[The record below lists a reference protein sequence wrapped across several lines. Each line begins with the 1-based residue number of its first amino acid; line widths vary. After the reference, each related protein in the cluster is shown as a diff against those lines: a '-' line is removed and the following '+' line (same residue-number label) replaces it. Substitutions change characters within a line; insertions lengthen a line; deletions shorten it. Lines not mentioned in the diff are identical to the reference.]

1 MYRNYDKYIYIINFI
16 LVVLIFISFVTL
28 ENVEVD
34 SNNVITKNDS
44 LITYL
49 KSNYIENIKLEEEIV
64 VEKIEEEKNKKEFAE
79 EKKKEKTEQKKES
92 KQEQEK
98 QETKKENDILK
109 KEEVKEESK
118 VEEKKEEVVNNT
130 NNNVK
135 VLETL
140 TGSLAGYGPDCYG
153 CTSFRTASGRYI
165 GDGKIYYEDKDY
177 GKIRIVAGDK
187 SYPFGTIVRMS
198 NTNYGDNSDIYAIV
212 LDRGG
217 GVGKGKKFLFDLLF
231 ETESAAAKA
240 GSRKNVKFEILRLGY

>member
-1 MYRNYDKYIYIINFI
+1 M
-16 LVVLIFISFVTL
+16 
-28 ENVEVD
+28 VEE
-34 SNNVITKNDS
+34 SP
-44 LITYL
+44 
-49 KSNYIENIKLEEEIV
+49 
-64 VEKIEEEKNKKEFAE
+64 
-79 EKKKEKTEQKKES
+79 KEKTEQKKES
-92 KQEQEK
+92 KVEQKK
-98 QETKKENDILK
+98 QETKKENVTQK
-109 KEEVKEESK
+109 KEEIKEEQK
-118 VEEKKEEVVNNT
+118 VEEKKEEVASNT

-187 SYPFGTIVRMS
+187 SYPFGTIVRIS
-198 NTNYGDNSDIYAIV
+198 NTNYGDNSYIYAIV

-231 ETESAAAKA
+231 ETESAASKA

>member
-1 MYRNYDKYIYIINFI
+1 MYRNNDKYIYIINTI
-16 LVVLIFISFVTL
+16 LVILIFISFVTL
-28 ENVEVD
+28 KNGEVD

-49 KSNYIENIKLEEEIV
+49 KSNYIENIKSS
-64 VEKIEEEKNKKEFAE
+64 EEEKLEKVEEQKDKKEVVE
-79 EKKKEKTEQKKES
+79 ENQKEKTEPKKEI
-92 KQEQEK
+92 KKETKK
-98 QETKKENDILK
+98 QETKKENTTQK
-109 KEEVKEESK
+109 KDGVKEEPK
-118 VEEKKEEVVNNT
+118 AEEKKEEVVSNT
-130 NNNVK
+130 NTAAK

-165 GDGKIYYEDKDY
+165 GDGKIYYDDKEY

-187 SYPFGTIVRMS
+187 SYPFGTIVRIS

-240 GSRKNVKFEILRLGY
+240 GSRKNVKFDILRLGY